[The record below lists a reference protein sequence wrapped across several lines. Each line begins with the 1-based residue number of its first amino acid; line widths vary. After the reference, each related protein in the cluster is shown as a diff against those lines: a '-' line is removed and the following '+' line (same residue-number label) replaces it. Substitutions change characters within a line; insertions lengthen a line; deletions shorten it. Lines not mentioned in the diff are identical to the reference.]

1 VGRSE
6 VLGVAGDDGEEFLE
20 AVLRES
26 DALFALARRL
36 TGSRAQAEDLVQET
50 YLHAFRAWARRRPA
64 DVRAWLVTIC
74 LNLARSEA
82 RRRAAHPETL
92 SPDPPVAPG
101 GGDVAEDA
109 LGALTAALVRRA
121 LATLSEEQRVAV
133 TLVDLCG
140 FTSAEAAGILG
151 CPRGTVL
158 SRVHRGR
165 KALARLLAGD
175 PRLAGVT
182 GR

>member
-1 VGRSE
+1 M
-6 VLGVAGDDGEEFLE
+6 AGDVGKEFLE
-20 AVLRES
+20 AVLGES

-36 TGSRAQAEDLVQET
+36 TGGRGQAEDLVQET
-50 YLHAFRAWARRRPA
+50 YLHAYRAWARQRPR

-92 SPDPPVAPG
+92 TPDPPAAPD
-101 GGDVAEDA
+101 GGDVADDA
-109 LGALTAALVRRA
+109 LRALTAVLVHRA
-121 LATLSEEQRVAV
+121 LAALSEEQRLAV

-140 FTSAEAAGILG
+140 FTSAQAARVLG

-175 PRLAGVT
+175 PRLAEVT

>member
-1 VGRSE
+1 M
-6 VLGVAGDDGEEFLE
+6 
-20 AVLRES
+20 
-26 DALFALARRL
+26 
-36 TGSRAQAEDLVQET
+36 
-50 YLHAFRAWARRRPA
+50 
-64 DVRAWLVTIC
+64 
-74 LNLARSEA
+74 
-82 RRRAAHPETL
+82 
-92 SPDPPVAPG
+92 
-101 GGDVAEDA
+101 AEDA
-109 LGALTAALVRRA
+109 IGALTAALVRRA

>member
-1 VGRSE
+1 VLAGG
-6 VLGVAGDDGEEFLE
+6 LGVTGDPSEEFLD
-20 AVLRES
+20 AVLGES
-26 DALFALARRL
+26 DALFGLARRL
-36 TGSRAQAEDLVQET
+36 AGSRAQAEDLVQET
-50 YLHAFRAWARRRPA
+50 YLHAYRAWSRRRPS

-74 LNLARSEA
+74 LNLARSQA
-82 RRRAAHPETL
+82 RYRAAHPETL
-92 SPDPPVAPG
+92 SPDLPAIG
-101 GGDVAEDA
+101 AGGDVAEDA

-121 LATLSEEQRVAV
+121 LASLSEEQRVAV

-140 FTSAEAAGILG
+140 LSSAQAAGILG

-175 PRLAGVT
+175 PRLEGVT
-182 GR
+182 GP

>member
-1 VGRSE
+1 MGP
-6 VLGVAGDDGEEFLE
+6 AGDAGEEFLE

-26 DALFALARRL
+26 DALCALARRL

-50 YLHAFRAWARRRPA
+50 YLHAYRAWARRRPA
-64 DVRAWLVTIC
+64 DVRAWR
-74 LNLARSEA
+74 LNLARSQA